1 MIANLKNYLYEP
13 KSKIGWVHGSIT
25 ILGAIVLGYLT
36 MMLYAKFMIADNG
49 VKIIPSM
56 ILTPVLIACYSIWIL
71 FSKTII
77 KSLIK
82 VASLAIVLTIILKV
96 F

>member
-1 MIANLKNYLYEP
+1 MIQRVKNYFIEP
-13 KSKIGWVHGSIT
+13 KSKIGFGHGIVT
-25 ILGAIVLGYLT
+25 IIGAIILGYLT
-36 MMLYAKFMIADNG
+36 MMLYSKFMVGDAG

-56 ILTPVLIACYSIWIL
+56 ILTPLFMACYSIWLL

-77 KSLIK
+77 QSIQKLLIL
-82 VASLAIVLTIILKV
+82 SIVIVVILKV